1 MFKGEVKETQVY
13 MEQRNIKIN
22 LQMNGNLTF
31 SKVQGRVK
39 PLSFHLKEL
48 ICMDT
53 GKNCF
58 AFLLVIYYV

>member
-1 MFKGEVKETQVY
+1 
-13 MEQRNIKIN
+13 
-22 LQMNGNLTF
+22 MNGNLTF